1 MLASLLLAAAL
12 QPVPSVSEREFRA
25 ASALYASLNR
35 ERRAAG
41 LPSLR
46 IDPDLNAAAQDHVVD
61 MAEHGYFEHVSPSGI
76 TPWDRMRSHDCAFTY
91 AGENLA
97 LAGSEMQ
104 ADRALFKSAPHRANT
119 LSPRFTR
126 VGIAVMISHDGD
138 LLFVEDFAG

>member
-1 MLASLLLAAAL
+1 MLAPLLLAAAL
-12 QPVPSVSEREFRA
+12 QPVSGISQRESRA
-25 ASALYASLNR
+25 ASALYASINR

-41 LPSLR
+41 LPSLQ
-46 IDPDLNAAAQDHVVD
+46 IDPALNAAAEEHVVD
-61 MAEHGYFEHVSPSGI
+61 MAQHGYFEHVSPNGV
-76 TPWDRMRSHDCAFTY
+76 TPWDRMRSHDCEFTY

-97 LAGSEMQ
+97 LAGSEAQ

-126 VGIAVMISHDGD
+126 VGVAVIVSRNGD